1 LPAAAAL
8 NRRLE
13 FLCKLWLTPLNTI
26 IQKAFFTSE
35 RLMGEPQ
42 MLHAVALAPVF
53 SILRGKSATS
63 TRK

>member
-13 FLCKLWLTPLNTI
+13 FLCKRWVTPRNTI
-26 IQKAFFTSE
+26 FLNALFSSE

-42 MLHAVALAPVF
+42 KVHAVAPAAVF

>member
-13 FLCKLWLTPLNTI
+13 FLCKLWGTPKNAIFLNAI
-26 IQKAFFTSE
+26 FASE
-35 RLMGEPQ
+35 GLVGEPQ
-42 MLHAVALAPVF
+42 MLHAVALAAVF